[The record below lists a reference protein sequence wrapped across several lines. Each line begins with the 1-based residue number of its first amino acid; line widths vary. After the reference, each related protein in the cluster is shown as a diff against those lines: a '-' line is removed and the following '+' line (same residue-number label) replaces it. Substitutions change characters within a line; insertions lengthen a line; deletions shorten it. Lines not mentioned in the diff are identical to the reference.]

1 MADKKISA
9 LTPLTS
15 TEVDLNAD
23 FIPIVDGG
31 TETKKINPTN
41 LMESKS
47 FNTVALAAG
56 GTGYIGGD
64 QGGHTRG
71 SGALDIQSER
81 DGDARIAEG
90 VLSLTVGSNCLVD
103 ADKSYA
109 VGRQNFI
116 HARNSTAVG
125 ELNDIESTAAES
137 FVFGRNVKVSGAR
150 SLAYGRDINISND
163 STDSVSFGKTINVAN
178 NADGS
183 IAMGN
188 DINMSGENSVS
199 LGLNL
204 DISGDNS
211 AAIGRNVKVNTNA
224 VSELGSWY
232 SNGSRGTSVRLSNIG
247 NADNPTGTVAFSLAN
262 KTASQLDGGTVAGSE
277 TVDSLPREMVTI
289 RRNGDEV
296 LADVNIA
303 GTVKTVSFGDATRV
317 GAGDATSARTS
328 VGSAIQNRRDDT
340 APINTIRRMTQGN
353 YNTLA
358 NANPSQVDANTL
370 YIIIGA

>member
-9 LTPLTS
+9 LTALTS

-47 FNTVALAAG
+47 FNTVTVTDGATAF
-56 GTGYIGGD
+56 IGGD
-64 QGGHTRG
+64 QGGFTRG
-71 SGALDIQSER
+71 SGALDIQSAR
-81 DGDARIAEG
+81 AGGARIAEG
-90 VLSLTVGSNCLVD
+90 DLSLTIGSDCLVE

-109 VGRQNFI
+109 IGRQNFI
-116 HARNSTAVG
+116 HARNSTAIG
-125 ELNDIESTAAES
+125 ELNDIQSTANES
-137 FVFGRNVKVSGAR
+137 FVFGRKIDVSGAR

-163 STDSVSFGKTINVAN
+163 STDSVSFGRDINVAD

-188 DINMSGENSVS
+188 DIKMSGANSVS

-262 KTASQLDGGTVAGSE
+262 KDASQLDGGSTAGSE
-277 TVDSLPREMVTI
+277 TVDSLPREMFTI

-296 LADVNIA
+296 LADVNIG

-317 GAGDATSARTS
+317 GAGNATSSRTS
-328 VGSAIQNRRDDT
+328 LGSAVQNRRDDT
-340 APINTIRRMTQGN
+340 APINTIRRMTQGD
-353 YNTLA
+353 YNTLV
-358 NANPSQVDANTL
+358 NDNNVDPNTL
-370 YIIIGA
+370 YIIQGA